1 MKKML
6 VSLTLALFV
15 LVCSAPLLA
24 QVLPGA
30 HADLALMSKYVWRG
44 QILTDDAVLQP
55 AIGGNWLGF
64 GLDIW
69 GNVDLTDVNGN
80 KTEFNEIDY
89 ILKYGLTLIVVELEG
104 GIDHYTFPNTGINT
118 TTELYLGAVAKI
130 LLSPSLYIYRDVDEI
145 KGTYVEAGVAHTVGK
160 YDKAEL
166 ELSADLGWGSAGY
179 GRGYFAVDDAGFN
192 NLAIA
197 AELPWQPIPL
207 LTITPSAAY
216 TTLLGASKT
225 SVRNQERQS
234 NAWVFGLTAVL
245 AIGGE

>member
-1 MKKML
+1 MKKIM
-6 VSLTLALFV
+6 VSLTLTFLALA
-15 LVCSAPLLA
+15 CAAPVLA

-44 QILTDDAVLQP
+44 QLLTDDAVLQP

-64 GLDIW
+64 GLGIW

-89 ILKYGLTLIVVELEG
+89 TLKYGLTLIIVELEG
-104 GIDHYTFPNTGINT
+104 GIDHYTFPNTRFSS
-118 TTELYLGAVAKI
+118 TTELHLGAAAKI
-130 LLSPSLYIYRDVDEI
+130 LLSPRLYIYRDVDEI
-145 KGTYVEAGVAHTVGK
+145 KGTYVEAGISHTVSK

-179 GRGYFAVDDAGFN
+179 DRGYFAVDDAGFN
-192 NLAIA
+192 NFAIA
-197 AELPWQPIPL
+197 AELPWRPIPL

-216 TTLLGASKT
+216 TTLLGESKT
-225 SVRNQERQS
+225 SVRDQGRKS
-234 NAWVFGLTAVL
+234 NAWVFGLTALV
-245 AIGGE
+245 AIGGK